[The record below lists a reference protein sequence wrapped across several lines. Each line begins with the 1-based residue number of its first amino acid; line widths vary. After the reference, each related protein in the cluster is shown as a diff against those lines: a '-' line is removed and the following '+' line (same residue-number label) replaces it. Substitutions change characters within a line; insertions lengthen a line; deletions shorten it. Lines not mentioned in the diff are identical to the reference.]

1 MPIVEA
7 HILEGYAPQE
17 KSRLTRALTDAV
29 RFVVPAPD
37 EAITVMLHEY
47 PKEAYARGGE
57 HRDPAPARPDP
68 VALVT
73 RYRAAMETRD
83 LNTAEACLGEGF
95 EMVFPAS
102 HSMKSLPELI
112 DWAKG
117 RYRFVKKTTE
127 GIEAFQA
134 GGSSIVFVRG
144 TLAGE
149 WPDGR
154 PFSSIRFIDR
164 FEVVDDRIRRQDVWN
179 DLGEVR
185 SA

>member
-7 HILEGYAPQE
+7 HILEGYAPLE
-17 KSRLTRALTDAV
+17 KTRLTRALTDAV
-29 RFVVPAPD
+29 RFVVPAAD
-37 EAITVMLHEY
+37 EAITVLLHEY
-47 PKEAYARGGE
+47 PTEAYARGGV
-57 HRDPAPARPDP
+57 HRDPAPARADP
-68 VALVT
+68 ADLVT
-73 RYRAAMETRD
+73 RYLAAMEARD
-83 LNTAEACLGEGF
+83 LETAEGFLGDEF

-102 HSMKSLPELI
+102 HSMNSLTELI

-117 RYRFVKKTTE
+117 RYRFVTKTTE

-154 PFSSIRFIDR
+154 PFSNIRFIDR
-164 FEVVDDRIRRQDVWN
+164 FEVVDGRIVRQEVWN

>member
-29 RFVVPAPD
+29 RFVVPASD

-47 PKEAYARGGE
+47 PKEAYARGGI

-68 VALVT
+68 AGIVT
-73 RYRAAMETRD
+73 DYLAAMEARD
-83 LNTAEACLGEGF
+83 LEAAQSYLGEDF
-95 EMVFPAS
+95 EMVFPGPQ
-102 HSMKSLPELI
+102 SMTSLTELI
-112 DWAKG
+112 AWAKG
-117 RYRFVKKTTE
+117 RYRFVRKTTE
-127 GIEAFQA
+127 GVEAFQA
-134 GGSSIVFVRG
+134 GGASIVFVRG

-154 PFSSIRFIDR
+154 PFSDIRFIDR
-164 FEVVDDRIRRQDVWN
+164 FEVVDGKITRQDVWN
-179 DLGEVR
+179 DLAEVR
-185 SA
+185 GA

>member
-7 HILEGYAPQE
+7 HVLEGYGPAE

-47 PKEAYARGGE
+47 PAEAYARGGV
-57 HRDPAPARPDP
+57 HRDPAPARRDP
-68 VALVT
+68 GDIVQEYL
-73 RYRAAMETRD
+73 AAMEARD
-83 LNTAEACLGEGF
+83 LVKAEGYLGAGF
-95 EMVFPAS
+95 EMVFPGP
-102 HSMKSLPELI
+102 HSMTTLTELI

-117 RYRFVKKTTE
+117 RYRFVKKTTD
-127 GIEAFQA
+127 GVEAFQA
-134 GGSSIVFVRG
+134 GGTSVVFVRG

-154 PFSSIRFIDR
+154 PFSNIRFVDR
-164 FEVVDDRIRRQDVWN
+164 FELVDGKITRQDVWN

-185 SA
+185 KA

>member
-7 HILEGYAPQE
+7 HVLEGYAPEE

-37 EAITVMLHEY
+37 DAITVMLHEY
-47 PKEAYARGGE
+47 PKEAYARGGV
-57 HRDPAPARPDP
+57 HRDPAPARRDP
-68 VALVT
+68 REIVQDYL
-73 RYRAAMETRD
+73 AAMEARD
-83 LNTAEACLGEGF
+83 LDRAEAHLGAEF
-95 EMVFPAS
+95 EMVFPGS
-102 HSMKSLPELI
+102 HSMKTLTELI

-117 RYRFVKKTTE
+117 RYRFVKKTMD

-134 GGSSIVFVRG
+134 GGTSVVFVRG

-154 PFSSIRFIDR
+154 LFSRIRFVDR
-164 FEVVDDRIRRQDVWN
+164 FELEGEKITRQDVWN

-185 SA
+185 GG